1 MVATASDALVLFGIT
16 GDLAYKKIFPALQAM
31 IQQGHLDI
39 PVIGVARRDWSIEQL
54 QSHIHSSLEE
64 REGVDEPAFKKLCS
78 LLCYIS
84 GDYGDRATYEKLCHV
99 LENSKSPLFYLAIP
113 PSLFSTVVA
122 GLKQV
127 NCSQNGR
134 VIVEKPFGRDLAS
147 ARHLNQ
153 ILHTL
158 FSEEQ
163 IFRIDHYLGKEP
175 VQNLLYMRFANS
187 LLEPIWN
194 RTHVSSIQITMA
206 ETLDIQG
213 RGKFYEETG
222 AIRDVIQ
229 NHLLQV
235 LACLIMEP
243 PPTEDSDAI
252 RKEKARIL
260 KAIRPIDL
268 LDVVRGQYR
277 GYRQETDVAP
287 DSKVETFAAI
297 KLELETWRW
306 AGVPIYLRAGKCL
319 PISATEVLLRLKRP
333 PQDVFGERAFGL
345 ANYFY
350 FRLSPNMLTAI
361 GVRSK
366 APGEGMVGNEVGLV
380 AQVEP
385 ASEMQP
391 YERLLRD
398 AIKGEPMLFA
408 HQEEIEAQWRIV
420 EPILT
425 RKSPVYEYEPGTW
438 GPPLADRLTPPDG
451 GWHSP
456 LLD

>member
-1 MVATASDALVLFGIT
+1 M
-16 GDLAYKKIFPALQAM
+16 
-31 IQQGHLDI
+31 
-39 PVIGVARRDWSIEQL
+39 
-54 QSHIHSSLEE
+54 
-64 REGVDEPAFKKLCS
+64 
-78 LLCYIS
+78 
-84 GDYGDRATYEKLCHV
+84 
-99 LENSKSPLFYLAIP
+99 
-113 PSLFSTVVA
+113 
-122 GLKQV
+122 
-127 NCSQNGR
+127 
-134 VIVEKPFGRDLAS
+134 
-147 ARHLNQ
+147 
-153 ILHTL
+153 
-158 FSEEQ
+158 
-163 IFRIDHYLGKEP
+163 
-175 VQNLLYMRFANS
+175 
-187 LLEPIWN
+187 
-194 RTHVSSIQITMA
+194 
-206 ETLDIQG
+206 
-213 RGKFYEETG
+213 
-222 AIRDVIQ
+222 
-229 NHLLQV
+229 
-235 LACLIMEP
+235 
-243 PPTEDSDAI
+243 
-252 RKEKARIL
+252 
-260 KAIRPIDL
+260 
-268 LDVVRGQYR
+268 
-277 GYRQETDVAP
+277 
-287 DSKVETFAAI
+287 
-297 KLELETWRW
+297 
-306 AGVPIYLRAGKCL
+306 PIYLRAGKCL

-451 GWHSP
+451 GWHFP